1 MPLLSRKRL
10 ILTKIEGTYGTDSS
24 PAGTDALLVRNLE
37 VTPIEAETV
46 SRDLI
51 RPYLGN
57 SAQILSQTRVVLTF
71 EVELAGSGTSGTA
84 SKMDSLLRA
93 CGLAATTTASAVTG
107 TAQAGS
113 AGSITLASGASATDD
128 YYNGMVISITGG
140 TGNGSKGII
149 TDYVGSTKVATVQKS
164 TAAFTPATSSTYSIE
179 ANVGYK
185 PVSSSFESATI
196 YFNNDGVLHKA
207 TGCRGTFS
215 LNLEVGQLPVVNFTM
230 TGIYNAPT
238 DTAAPSTTYTNQA
251 TPLIFKA
258 GNTSAVSVLGY
269 ADACLQMVSLDVAN
283 EIVYR
288 ELVGCTKQVLITNRA
303 PAGEVMIEAPTIA
316 AKDYFT
322 IANDDTTGILSL
334 LHGTTAGN
342 QVSLLAPIV
351 DIGNPSYSDQDGIQ
365 MLTLPYVAIPSS
377 SGNDELVLTF
387 S

>member
-57 SAQILSQTRVVLTF
+57 SAQILSQTRVLLTF

-93 CGLAATTTASAVTG
+93 CGLAATTTAADITG

-113 AGSITLASGASATDD
+113 AGSITLASGASSTND
-128 YYNGMVISITGG
+128 YYNGMVISLTGG
-140 TGNGSKGII
+140 TGDGSKGII

-164 TAAFTPATSSTYSIE
+164 TAAFTPDGTSTYSIE

-238 DTAAPSTTYTNQA
+238 DTAAPATTYSDQA

>member
-10 ILTKIEGTYGTDSS
+10 ILTKIEATYGTDSS
-24 PAGTDALLVRNLE
+24 PAGTDAVLVRNLE
-37 VTPIEAETV
+37 ITPIEAETV

-57 SAQILSQTRVVLTF
+57 STQILSQTRVVITF
-71 EVELAGSGTSGTA
+71 EVELAGSGTAGTA
-84 SKMDSLLRA
+84 SRVDSLLRA
-93 CGLAATTTASAVTG
+93 CGFAATTTGSAVTG

-113 AGSITLASGASATDD
+113 AGSITLASGSSATDD

-140 TGNGSKGII
+140 TGSGSKGII

-164 TAAFTPATSSTYSIE
+164 TAAFTPATSSTYSIG

-185 PVSSSFESATI
+185 PVSASFESATI

-207 TGCRGTFS
+207 TGCRGTCQ
-215 LNLEVGQLPVVNFTM
+215 LNLEVGQLPVISFTL

-238 DTAAPSTTYTNQA
+238 DTAAPATTYSDQA
-251 TPLIFKA
+251 TPVIFKA
-258 GNTSAVSVLGY
+258 DNTVAVNVLGY
-269 ADACLQMVSLDVAN
+269 SDACVQMVSLDIAN

-322 IANDDTTGILSL
+322 IANNDTTGL
-334 LHGTTAGN
+334 LCLQHGTTAGN
-342 QVSLLAPIV
+342 IVTMVAPIV
-351 DIGNPSYSDQDGIQ
+351 DISNPSYSDSDGIQ

-377 SGNDELVLTF
+377 AGNDEVVLTF
-387 S
+387 A